1 MAMFLDDVETH
12 IAECLRD
19 VRERIKYLGVTACST
34 REFADAL
41 RLHQQLREIERLV
54 ARAADAAT
62 IKRLTAENQRM
73 DVANEGMQ
81 KGLWKLQAEL
91 AGARIDHD

>member
-1 MAMFLDDVETH
+1 MAIFLDDVEPR

-54 ARAADAAT
+54 ARAADDAIDRAEHINRT
-62 IKRLTAENQRM
+62 EEEGLT
-73 DVANEGMQ
+73 
-81 KGLWKLQAEL
+81 L
-91 AGARIDHD
+91 